1 MPPAAAATSPGG
13 VRRADAGD
21 ALSVAALWTELS
33 AHHARLDARHA
44 LRPGSQR
51 EIERLVRADLGDPD
65 ALVLLYEQQGRACG
79 LCMTRIQHAPPIQRE
94 MRRAEIGELFVRES
108 TRRRGI
114 GRALVDG
121 AFEWL
126 RGRGVD
132 RVVVRVGA
140 SNADGQAFWRGI
152 GFAAFVDVLERRL

>member
-1 MPPAAAATSPGG
+1 VVS
-13 VRRADAGD
+13 
-21 ALSVAALWTELS
+21 LWSELS
-33 AHHARLDARHA
+33 AHHARLDVRHEM
-44 LRPGSQR
+44 RPGADR
-51 EIERLVRADLGDPD
+51 EIHRLVRADLGDPD
-65 ALVLLYEQQGRACG
+65 ALVLLYEQQGSACG
-79 LCMTRIQHAPPIQRE
+79 LCMTRIQHAPAIHRE

-108 TRRRGI
+108 ARRRGI
-114 GRALVDG
+114 GRALVDR

>member
-13 VRRADAGD
+13 VRRAVAGD
-21 ALSVAALWTELS
+21 AEPVAALWSELS
-33 AHHARLDARHA
+33 AHHARLDTGRAF
-44 LRPGSQR
+44 RPGARR

-65 ALVLLYEQQGRACG
+65 ALVLLYEQQGSACG
-79 LCMTRIQHAPPIQRE
+79 LCMTRIQHAPPIHRE
-94 MRRAEIGELFVRES
+94 MRRAEIGELFVREPA
-108 TRRRGI
+108 RRRGV

-126 RGRGVD
+126 RGRGVE

-140 SNADGQAFWRGI
+140 TNDEGQAFWRGI